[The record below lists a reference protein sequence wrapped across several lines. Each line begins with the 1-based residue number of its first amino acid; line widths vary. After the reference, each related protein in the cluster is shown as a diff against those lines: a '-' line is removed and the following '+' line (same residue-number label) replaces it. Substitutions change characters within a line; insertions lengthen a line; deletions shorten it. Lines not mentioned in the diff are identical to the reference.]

1 MTKKT
6 YLLLDDIRSPFDV
19 FLYTFKLKYLFRKWL
34 VVRNYNDLT
43 TYILNYG
50 MPYFISFD
58 HDLHPSHYTPKE
70 YWNDYGLSKRWQES
84 QPKIEPNGEDCA
96 KFIKARMLYSNWE
109 NNGMV
114 KPKFYVHSK
123 NPVGRDKII
132 NVLKDLK

>member
-6 YLLLDDIRSPFDV
+6 YLLLDDVRSPLDV
-19 FLYTFKLKYLFRKWL
+19 FLYTFKFKYLFKKW
-34 VVRNYNDLT
+34 VIVRNYKELKEWVFKNGL
-43 TYILNYG
+43 
-50 MPYFISFD
+50 PYFISFD

-70 YWNDYGLSKRWQES
+70 YWSDYEASKKWQEA
-84 QPKIEPNGEDCA
+84 QPKIECNGEDCA

-123 NPVGRDKII
+123 NPVGRDKI
-132 NVLKDLK
+132 LKILNSF